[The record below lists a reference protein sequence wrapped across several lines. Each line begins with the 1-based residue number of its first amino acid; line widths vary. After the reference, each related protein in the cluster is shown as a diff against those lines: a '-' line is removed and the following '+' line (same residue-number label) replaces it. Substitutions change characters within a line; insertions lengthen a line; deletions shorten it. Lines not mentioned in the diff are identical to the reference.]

1 MQAARIQVV
10 VITGQR
16 EVKLIISTGHAA
28 TGPKSLSMRYNN
40 HGGQLE
46 HSGAEYPASA
56 WYSCNILVFR
66 CKRSFC
72 PG

>member
-28 TGPKSLSMRYNN
+28 YRS
-40 HGGQLE
+40 QIIE
-46 HSGAEYPASA
+46 HE
-56 WYSCNILVFR
+56 I
-66 CKRSFC
+66 
-72 PG
+72 